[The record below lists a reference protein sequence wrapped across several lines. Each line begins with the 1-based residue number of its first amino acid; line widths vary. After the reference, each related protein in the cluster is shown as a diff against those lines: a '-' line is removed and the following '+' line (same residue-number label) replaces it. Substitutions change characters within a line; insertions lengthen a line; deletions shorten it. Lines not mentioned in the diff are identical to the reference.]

1 MQKRVLCAAIASA
14 MVLPSSAGAVKY
26 KLSGQ
31 VSRAVAYYDDGQ
43 QSDVR
48 HVDNQASGT
57 RFRLRGS
64 EDLGNGM
71 KAGFYWE
78 LQTSSSPSSAAFPGQ
93 EGDGAQNTNNLRQ
106 ANVWFSGSWGKLT
119 IGQQDGAGNDT
130 TEVDLSAMD
139 LSGVYSAR
147 TSFTGGVA
155 WRTSTGGTIAGG
167 LTAGQT
173 SSNFDA
179 FSRYDGV
186 RYDSPALGPA
196 TLSASIGNDD
206 KWEAAAR
213 LNTSIAGGQLA
224 GAVFY
229 GENGQTATPAGG
241 VDSRYGG
248 SLSYLFSQGTNV
260 TVAYAESEPV
270 AQGAPDQSNWYV
282 KLGHKW
288 GPHAVGVAYG
298 ETDDLGLVGN
308 EDSGFG
314 VGYVFSMPKVNT
326 QLYASWMHQELDVS
340 AATRATLAGGVED
353 IDVFVVGAR
362 VQFD

>member
-1 MQKRVLCAAIASA
+1 MKRKSLPVAIAAA
-14 MVLPSSAGAVKY
+14 MLVPTPAHAVKY

-48 HVDNQASGT
+48 HVDNQVSGT
-57 RFRLRGS
+57 RFRLQGS
-64 EDLGNGM
+64 EDLGSGM

-78 LQTSSSPSSAAFPGQ
+78 LQTSSSPSSGAFPSQ
-93 EGDGAQNTNNLRQ
+93 DSDGAQNTNNLRQ
-106 ANVWFSGSWGKLT
+106 ANVWFSGNWGKLT
-119 IGQQDGAGNDT
+119 IGQQDGAGNAT

-155 WRTSTGGTIAGG
+155 WRTSSGGTIAGG

-186 RYDSPALGPA
+186 RYDSPALGPVV
-196 TLSASIGNDD
+196 LSGSVGNDD
-206 KWEAAAR
+206 KWDVAAR
-213 LNTSIAGGQLA
+213 LDTPLAGGQLA

-229 GENGQTATPAGG
+229 GENGQTTTPAGG

-248 SLSYLFSQGTNV
+248 SLSYLFSQGTNI

-270 AQGAPDQSNWYV
+270 ATAAPDQSNWYV
-282 KLGHKW
+282 KVGHKW

-298 ETDDLGLVGN
+298 ETDDLGLAGN

-314 VGYVFSMPKVNT
+314 IGYVFSMKKANT
-326 QLYASWMHQELDVS
+326 DLYASWMHQELDVS

-353 IDVFVVGAR
+353 IDVLVVGAR
-362 VQFD
+362 VKFD